1 MSIGWNFP
9 GNDNGRITGISEA
22 GIETFRG
29 SLYSSLAKEICQ
41 NSLDARVNV
50 DKPVTVEYVMSSI
63 ATEKIAHFEQLE
75 RAIELCRDYW
85 HDNSRTV
92 KFFNKAMQ
100 VCSQGRL
107 NVLRISDFNTT
118 GLTGSDKERS
128 SAWQNLVKSSG
139 VSDKTGIS
147 GGSYGIGKSAPFAC
161 SDLRTLYYATQ
172 DIDGIKAYQGVANL
186 VSFRNV
192 QKGTTAKNL
201 TQGIGYY
208 GNTEDNSPVFEPFCL
223 DGFKRQQAGTDIYV
237 LGFISSDS
245 WRSEIIKAVL
255 DGFLI
260 SILRRD
266 LIVKVD
272 NTVLNEKTLPKL
284 IEIYKDEIPLAYNYY
299 RVMASEE
306 TVCIQENFAGMG
318 NISLYILMQK
328 DFRRKVLMARSNGM
342 KIFDQDRISA
352 AIQFAGVCILEGE
365 EINAFFRE
373 METPQHNKWEPDRH
387 SDRKKAMK
395 IKRELYRFIKKNV
408 EDTCRETVTA
418 EMDAAGAGDFIPDIS
433 SMQPANVVES
443 LDGRVDSIEVDKV
456 DDARVIDQYKTVAE
470 NGTLFD
476 FGITKS
482 RRRRRKNKLASVT
495 GVKSKTGGIGKN
507 ENLDFGYDLENE
519 VIPNDGIDP
528 ENTFG
533 LALSKCRIFLFKK
546 EEYLYKLTFIPNR
559 DAENAFVDIS
569 ISGEEG
575 LEIMRIKKAVDENWN
590 SLIFHG
596 NRIYIDDLHR
606 QKPRVIYFTGDCICS
621 LEVDVYGYKK

>member
-41 NSLDARVNV
+41 NSLDARVKA
-50 DKPVTVEYVMSSI
+50 DEPVAVEYAMSRVETESI
-63 ATEKIAHFEQLE
+63 ENFAQLK
-75 RAIELCRDYW
+75 RAVKLCRDYW
-85 HDNSRTV
+85 HDNNRTV
-92 KFFNKAMQ
+92 KFFDKAMR
-100 VCSQGRL
+100 VCEQERL

-118 GLTGSDKERS
+118 GLTGSNKERS
-128 SAWQNLVKSSG
+128 SPWQNLVKSSG

-186 VSFRNV
+186 VSFRDE
-192 QKGTTAKNL
+192 QKGSSAKNL

-208 GNTEDNSPVFEPFCL
+208 GNTEDNSPVFASFCL
-223 DGFKRQQAGTDIYV
+223 DGFKRKDAGTDIYV
-237 LGFISSDS
+237 LGFIDSDD

-260 SILRRD
+260 SILKRD
-266 LIVKVD
+266 LVVKVD
-272 NTVLNEKTLPKL
+272 KTVINEKTLPKL
-284 IEIYKDEIPLAYNYY
+284 MERYRDEIPLAYNYY
-299 RVMASEE
+299 RVMASEQ
-306 TVCIQENFAGMG
+306 TVHIQENFAGMG
-318 NISLYILMQK
+318 NISLYILMHK

-342 KIFDQDRISA
+342 KIFDQDRISG
-352 AIQFAGVCILEGE
+352 AIQFAGVCILESE

-387 SDRKKAMK
+387 SDRKKAK
-395 IKRELYRFIKKNV
+395 KVKTELYRFIKKNV
-408 EDTCRETVTA
+408 EDTCRQTVTA

-433 SMQPANVVES
+433 SAQPANVVES
-443 LDGRVDSIEVDKV
+443 LDGRIDSIEADKA
-456 DDARVIDQYKTVAE
+456 DDAKVIDQSKTVVE

-482 RRRRRKNKLASVT
+482 RRRRRKNKTAPVIRARSRAERPARS
-495 GVKSKTGGIGKN
+495 GS
-507 ENLDFGYDLENE
+507 LDFGHDLENE
-519 VIPNDGIDP
+519 IIPDDGIDP

-533 LALSKCRIFLFKK
+533 LALSKCRLFLFKK
-546 EEYLYKLTFIPNR
+546 EECLYKLTFIPNQ
-559 DAENAFVDIS
+559 DAENAFIDVS
-569 ISGEEG
+569 ISGEQGSE
-575 LEIMRIKKAVDENWN
+575 MMHIKKAVDENWN
-590 SLIFHG
+590 SLVSHG
-596 NRIYIDDLHR
+596 YRIYIDDLHR
-606 QKPRVIYFTGDCICS
+606 QKPRVIYFTGDSICS